1 MNVLAANKATRPQI
15 YATCKFPN
23 MSMRCE
29 NLLEKASRE
38 VGPHNVYNIYDNCPR
53 TAKFLRETGKSMRW
67 LRKQLRAEMNSRNSS
82 ELGAMGGYDWSCGG
96 MDKAN
101 DYLTSADVRKAL
113 HLQEPGQSEFGYRR
127 SGPAS
132 ITLYPEL
139 IKKLRILIYNG
150 DADSCV
156 PYKGNEEWITDLK
169 NQNLLSEAEPWRPW

>member
-1 MNVLAANKATRPQI
+1 
-15 YATCKFPN
+15 
-23 MSMRCE
+23 
-29 NLLEKASRE
+29 
-38 VGPHNVYNIYDNCPR
+38 
-53 TAKFLRETGKSMRW
+53 
-67 LRKQLRAEMNSRNSS
+67 
-82 ELGAMGGYDWSCGG
+82 

-113 HLQEPGQSEFGYRR
+113 HLREPGQSGFGYDR

-169 NQNLLSEAEPWRPW
+169 SQNLLSENEPWRPW